1 MEREN
6 QPQSPHRWGA
16 DDERGALNLI
26 NEASVKRALG
36 AAHLYRVVPLGIPL
50 NSRTPVIPPRPPVL
64 HAMLVDG
71 ADYSAG
77 ARRAPNGFQF
87 SDDYLAMAV
96 HCGTHLDA
104 LSHVARNGVMYNGIP
119 ATEVRSRSG
128 AHRLG
133 IEKVGGI
140 VCRGILLDVESTAPW
155 QPSRVITASDLKQAT
170 VAAGTELEPG
180 DAVLIRTGWLSRSAG
195 AGEEHF
201 GVSPGI
207 GVEAARWLADQGVV
221 LVGADNPAIEV
232 LPAESGEVMPV
243 HLLLLNEC
251 GVYLL
256 EFANLEALAAAHA
269 TTFTLVVAPLPI
281 TGAVGSPVN
290 PIAII

>member
-1 MEREN
+1 MEPKS
-6 QPQSPHRWGA
+6 QPTSPQRWAA

-26 NEASVKRALG
+26 DQASVRRALG
-36 AAHLYRVVPLGIPL
+36 AARLCRVVALGIPL
-50 NSRTPVIPPRPPVL
+50 NSRTPVLPPRPPVL

-87 SDDYLAMAV
+87 ADDYLAMAI
-96 HCGTHLDA
+96 HSGTHLDA
-104 LSHVARNGVMYNGIP
+104 LSHVARNGIMYNGIP

-133 IEKVGGI
+133 VEKVGGI
-140 VCRGILLDVESTAPW
+140 VCRGILLDVASTKPW
-155 QPSRVITASDLKQAT
+155 EPSRVITTSDLQQAMLT
-170 VAAGTELEPG
+170 ADTEIEPG
-180 DAVLIRTGWLSRSAG
+180 DAVLIRTGWLSRSAD

-201 GVSPGI
+201 RVSPGI
-207 GVEAARWLADQGVV
+207 GIEAARWLADHGVV
-221 LVGADNPAIEV
+221 LVGADNPAVEV
-232 LPAESGEVMPV
+232 LPSETGDVMPV
-243 HLLLLNEC
+243 HLLLLNER

-256 EFANLEALAAAHA
+256 EFANLEALSAAHA
-269 TTFTLVVAPLPI
+269 TTFTFVVAPLPI